1 MMAVKNKIRLLV
13 FTLLSSA
20 GYLQLST
27 SAIAS
32 TTVAEGGV
40 DSVSAQLSQQQVE
53 DIVRRPY
60 QYVAMYNVNNK
71 FALSQGGWNTIR
83 ADTELKDHTLTE
95 IARPNNDTLYVSA
108 MLDLRNDAAILDIPA
123 FDSRYVS
130 LMVTGYDHY
139 VNVPKSVTRGDF
151 KKPGKIVFYTS
162 RTQGYGGQEV
172 AGVDRYY
179 EKTGDFVS
187 AVFRVMPHAH
197 DAALFAKIRGQMD
210 SVKLITLPE
219 FRGKPVRGINDVQF
233 PSVGIT
239 DSDVI
244 LRIYD
249 PDIEKFRRYTLPKA
263 EVLTGQ
269 SLVSLLERA
278 YT

>member
-20 GYLQLST
+20 GYSQLST

-40 DSVSAQLSQQQVE
+40 YSVSAQLSQQQVE
-53 DIVRRPY
+53 VIVRRPY

-71 FALSQGGWNTIR
+71 FALSQGGWKTIR

-123 FDSRYVS
+123 SDSRYVS

-139 VNVPKSVTRGDF
+139 VTAPKSVTRGDF
-151 KKPGKIVFYTS
+151 KNPGKIVFYTS

-172 AGVDRYY
+172 AGL
-179 EKTGDFVS
+179 
-187 AVFRVMPHAH
+187 PHNSG
-197 DAALFAKIRGQMD
+197 GQLSMLA
-210 SVKLITLPE
+210 S
-219 FRGKPVRGINDVQF
+219 
-233 PSVGIT
+233 
-239 DSDVI
+239 
-244 LRIYD
+244 
-249 PDIEKFRRYTLPKA
+249 
-263 EVLTGQ
+263 
-269 SLVSLLERA
+269 
-278 YT
+278 